1 MGDGGKGIRRR
12 GGDETGWGEDE
23 DDVNHMKI
31 GCSVKMLSR
40 LFADLC
46 KQMRPVRFQMSESDE
61 MNTTSLNNGS
71 QSSVPTPRVLCQ
83 YTKPPV

>member
-1 MGDGGKGIRRR
+1 
-12 GGDETGWGEDE
+12 
-23 DDVNHMKI
+23 MKI

-71 QSSVPTPRVLCQ
+71 QSKCPNAARAMPIHKASGMI
-83 YTKPPV
+83 